1 MNAVTSVPAAAPD
14 RPAPPDWSPT
24 SWQSRPV
31 QQAVAYP
38 DPEALQRAIARLS
51 AFPPLVTSWE
61 IERLRM
67 RIAEAA
73 AGRQFILQG
82 GDCAESFA
90 ECRPDHITSKLK
102 ILLQMSLVLT
112 DGLKCPI
119 IRIGRFAGQYAKPR
133 SSPTETRGGQT
144 LPSYFGDL
152 INAAAFTPEA
162 RQPDPERLVTAY
174 QHAAMTLNFIR
185 ALVEGGFADLHH
197 PEYWDLNFLDK
208 GGLTPESRQ
217 NYARRVRLVANA
229 IELME
234 VLTGQRMDQLTHTEF
249 YTSHEG
255 LSLHYETALTRRV
268 PRRQGWYN
276 LGCHLPW
283 IGERTRAVDG
293 AHVEYFRGLRNPVG
307 VKIGPAITPAELLR
321 LLDVLDADREPGD
334 TVLIARLGA
343 RQVRQILPGL
353 ITAVAESGHRPAWVC
368 DPMHGNTVCTASG
381 RKTRHFEA
389 ILEELLDSI
398 DIHES
403 LGSWLAGV
411 HFELTAENVT
421 ECIGGA
427 SGVRETDLDTAYHTL
442 CDPRLNYEQAM
453 EIAFA
458 IAKRL
463 ERNRPVNGTPSH
475 PAA

>member
-162 RQPDPERLVTAY
+162 RQPDPDRLVTAY

-353 ITAVAESGHRPAWVC
+353 IAAVAESGHRPAWVC

-389 ILEELLDSI
+389 ILEELLASI

>member
-389 ILEELLDSI
+389 ILEELLASI

>member
-1 MNAVTSVPAAAPD
+1 MNAPTSLPAAAPD

-31 QQAVAYP
+31 QQAVTYP
-38 DPEALQRAIARLS
+38 DPEALQRAIARLG

-61 IERLRM
+61 VERLRT

-90 ECRPDHITSKLK
+90 ECRPDIITSKLK

-133 SSPTETRGGQT
+133 SNPTETRGGQT

-152 INAAAFTPEA
+152 INAADFTPAA

-389 ILEELLDSI
+389 ILEELLVSI

-403 LGSWLAGV
+403 LGSRLAGV

-421 ECIGGA
+421 ECVGGA
-427 SGVRETDLDTAYHTL
+427 SGVREADLDTAYHTL

-463 ERNRPVNGTPSH
+463 ERNRPVNGTLSQPV
-475 PAA
+475 A